1 MSVRIRSSVTKIE
14 GLKMKIELKNVKH
27 SKFASQETD
36 CFEATVYIDGKKE
49 GTVFNSGNGGCNSYH
64 PWSLEEKLKEYAKTL
79 PAMDVSYLFKD
90 GEVHTMEHDADTLI
104 GDLFTKH
111 LQKKDCA
118 KKVMFR
124 IPNFNYSHNDEY
136 HVIKEKYT
144 PDVKKELVQK
154 YGKEVFI
161 LNEQFI

>member
-1 MSVRIRSSVTKIE
+1 
-14 GLKMKIELKNVKH
+14 MKIELKNVKH

-36 CFEATVYIDGKKE
+36 CFEASIYIDGKKE

-79 PAMDVSYLFKD
+79 PAMDVSYLYND

-124 IPNFNYSHNDEY
+124 IPNFEAKFIAFCMMINPCSRILGTAEPN
-136 HVIKEKYT
+136 
-144 PDVKKELVQK
+144 
-154 YGKEVFI
+154 GKRRCPLKQIE
-161 LNEQFI
+161 